1 MADGNGLKKKLRYDY
16 LEKRLSLSEKEVM
29 EKSEKIMS
37 HLFELEDFKKAGLV
51 MFYVDCRNEVMTKK
65 AIEKALAMGKRVA
78 VPKTVKGE
86 GLLAI
91 EIKSTDELAC
101 GTFGILEP
109 VNNSIVN
116 PFEIDLVLVPGIAFD
131 RRGYRLGYGAGYYDM
146 FLPRLRKGVK
156 KIGLAFEMQLADCIP
171 AEAHDVRMD
180 AVLTEKGLY
189 VFS

>member
-1 MADGNGLKKKLRYDY
+1 MSDENGLKKKLRYDY

-51 MFYVDCRNEVMTKK
+51 MFYVDCRNEVMTKD
-65 AIEKALAMGKRVA
+65 AIERALAMGKRVA

-91 EIKSTDELAC
+91 EIKSTGELAC

-109 VNNSIVN
+109 VSDNIVN
-116 PFEIDLVLVPGIAFD
+116 PLDIDLVLVPGIAFD

-146 FLPRLRKGVK
+146 FLTKLREGVK
-156 KIGLAFEMQLADCIP
+156 KIGLAFEAQLADCIP

-180 AVLTEKGLY
+180 AVLTEKGMY